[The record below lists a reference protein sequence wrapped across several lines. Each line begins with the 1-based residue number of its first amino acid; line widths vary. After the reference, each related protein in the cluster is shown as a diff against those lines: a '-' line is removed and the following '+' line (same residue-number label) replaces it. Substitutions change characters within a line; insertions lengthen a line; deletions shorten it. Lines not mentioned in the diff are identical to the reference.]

1 MFFLFF
7 VLSHPVLAIKNAK
20 KRFLN
25 FFEFFSLFFRNF
37 HAQVE
42 YELNSGLNI
51 FSLSFSA
58 YLIPFW
64 LKIMSER
71 GFLIFFL
78 IFCYFFRNVVAR
90 VEYERNLGL
99 KFFFLFFR
107 PISFLFWLKMMSE
120 RGFVIF

>member
-42 YELNSGLNI
+42 YELNSGLN
-51 FSLSFSA
+51 FLSLSFSA

-64 LKIMSER
+64 LKIMPER
-71 GFLIFFL
+71 GFLIFFTFFAICFGIFLPGSRMNGIRDKIFFPSLSSYL
-78 IFCYFFRNVVAR
+78 I
-90 VEYERNLGL
+90 
-99 KFFFLFFR
+99 
-107 PISFLFWLKMMSE
+107 PHWLKIMPE
-120 RGFVIF
+120 RGFIIF